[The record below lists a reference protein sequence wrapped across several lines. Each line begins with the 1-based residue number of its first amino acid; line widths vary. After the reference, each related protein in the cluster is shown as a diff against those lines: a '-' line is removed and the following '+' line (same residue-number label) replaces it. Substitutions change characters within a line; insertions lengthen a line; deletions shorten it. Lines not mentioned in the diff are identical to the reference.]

1 MDLFSL
7 KGKTALI
14 IGGSRGLGEGMATGL
29 ALAGATVI
37 VSSRRETDVT
47 ATAKKISEATG
58 SRVEGRAL
66 DICSVERIRSF
77 VTDLAKEF
85 GQIDILINSA
95 GLNVRKSCL
104 DFEEEDWDRVQDVQL
119 KYVFFMAQAVARQMK
134 EKKIAGKIINIGS
147 LNSVLGLKNMV
158 SYCAAKGGIVQM
170 TKAMANEPG
179 PMAFTQMPSAAS
191 SLAIALVI
199 WTIPPFAAQ

>member
-170 TKAMANEPG
+170 TKAMANELAADGICVNAIGPG
-179 PMAFTQMPSAAS
+179 YFKTEEPS
-191 SLAIALVI
+191 SL
-199 WTIPPFAAQ
+199 F